1 MPKTEEKQTITAVIY
16 ARYSSDRSVRN
27 PSKGRSVNVKPLPP
41 QTATGSSGP
50 TLIELCL
57 LGLTSAPT
65 SSG

>member
-1 MPKTEEKQTITAVIY
+1 MENQTAVIY
-16 ARYSSDRSVRN
+16 ARYSVRSQ
-27 PSKGRSVNVKPLPP
+27 SKARSVNAKPLPL

-50 TLIELCL
+50 TLIEPCL